1 MATSTTDQ
9 GGHRMATIN
18 QGDHRMA
25 SSTTNTPASTPDIA
39 KGAKS
44 DYGRRRVLLLQLTSF
59 VVVVAIWALVR
70 AVGLV
75 SATALPG
82 PRAVF
87 SEFANLVA
95 TGEFWTAVA
104 DTLRGAVVGLLA
116 AAVVGV
122 PLGLITGTYAA
133 AEQSSRLLVDF
144 LRSFPVIALLP
155 VFLLVLGSN
164 PGMKATVVFIACV
177 FPVFLQAQ
185 YGARGV
191 EPTISE
197 TVRSYRIP
205 RILRFRKVVLP
216 SATPSIMT
224 GLRLAATTSVLVAIG
239 VEILT
244 TLPGLGHMVVQDQQ
258 SGNST
263 AAYAYI
269 LTAGLIGF
277 SINKL
282 SEAMETQLLRWRPPT
297 HTT

>member
-1 MATSTTDQ
+1 MATSTTDR
-9 GGHRMATIN
+9 GSASVLESPVGSRA
-18 QGDHRMA
+18 GD
-25 SSTTNTPASTPDIA
+25 
-39 KGAKS
+39 
-44 DYGRRRVLLLQLTSF
+44 GRTKILLLQLTSF
-59 VVVVAIWALVR
+59 ILVI
-70 AVGLV
+70 AVWTLVGVLGLV
-75 SATALPG
+75 SASALPS

-87 SEFANLVA
+87 SEFASIVG
-95 TGEFWTAVA
+95 TGEFWTAVT

-116 AAVVGV
+116 AIVVGI
-122 PLGLITGTYAA
+122 PLGLVTGTYAA
-133 AEQSSRLLVDF
+133 AEQSSRLLVDV

-155 VFLLVLGSN
+155 VFLLVLGST
-164 PGMKATVVFIACV
+164 PEMKATVVFIACV

-191 EPTISE
+191 EPMISE

-205 RILRFRKVVLP
+205 RFLRFRKVILP

-244 TLPGLGHMVVQDQQ
+244 TLPGLGHMVTQEQQ
-258 SGNST
+258 SGNSA

-277 SINKL
+277 SINKV
-282 SEAMETQLLRWRPPT
+282 SEAMENRLLRWRPPT
-297 HTT
+297 QTA